1 MGNDPLTPVER
12 STLRRLLAKAEAS
25 GEDTSWSKTA
35 VQARKARAEQERLA
49 KEQERSAEERAARIK
64 ALGAALDRVRDEM
77 SAIVE
82 RRVSASMFNR
92 PPRSE
97 VGFGSAEDARSA
109 DEYTLTYNA
118 TRAVNGLYDNFER
131 KLAKFDAAGITPES
145 LEWHFRAFL
154 ECDHPALFAPPPPAV
169 DTAAIEAAR
178 LDEQRAR
185 TAKAIVDAGK
195 LRRNEPV
202 DAAGI
207 INLASFRETKKDK

>member
-1 MGNDPLTPVER
+1 MGNGLTPIEAA
-12 STLRRLLAKAEAS
+12 TLRRLLAKAEVS
-25 GEDTSWSKTA
+25 GEKTSWSPTA
-35 VQARKARAEQERLA
+35 VAARKARAEQERLA
-49 KEQERSAEERAARIK
+49 KEKERSAEDQAARIK

-82 RRVSASMFNR
+82 RRVSASMFEPN
-92 PPRSE
+92 
-97 VGFGSAEDARSA
+97 DHSA